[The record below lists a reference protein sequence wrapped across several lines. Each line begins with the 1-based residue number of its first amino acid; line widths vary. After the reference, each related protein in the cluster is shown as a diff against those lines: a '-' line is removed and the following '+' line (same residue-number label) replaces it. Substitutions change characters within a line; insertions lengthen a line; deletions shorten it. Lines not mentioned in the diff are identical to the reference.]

1 MPKSE
6 AVDLEAFVEACLQ
19 ERARRVCPSL
29 PAYRLGM
36 EPLHWH
42 ELAEHWPDGVVRAS
56 WFGVVAPRS
65 RSPPRSRAEAIDVA
79 AAPVGRVTSTREDCA
94 SRYAGIGGR
103 NVVLTLSLLSLSLLW
118 TSGRELRC
126 RGRSGLLFVFCRY
139 WALKLILTLSRLLL
153 LFDVLVLRLSFL
165 ELGCFQAYLFWL

>member
-29 PAYRLGM
+29 PIYRFGM
-36 EPLHWH
+36 EPLYWH
-42 ELAEHWPDGVVRAS
+42 ERAEHWPDGVVRAS
-56 WFGVVAPRS
+56 WFGAVTPRS

-103 NVVLTLSLLSLSLLW
+103 IVVLTLSLLSLAPLDLW
-118 TSGRELRC
+118 TGI
-126 RGRSGLLFVFCRY
+126 
-139 WALKLILTLSRLLL
+139 ALSWPVGFAVCFLTLLGIEIDLNTI
-153 LFDVLVLRLSFL
+153 SF
-165 ELGCFQAYLFWL
+165 FVAI